1 MVAHLAVAAVVA
13 VVEVG
18 KPMKMLPT
26 YLIFIALIAI
36 TFGYWGLETVSGR
49 KEFDEMDGIIPLFT
63 GIGGVALLVAS
74 VILLIIQRRR

>member
-1 MVAHLAVAAVVA
+1 MAA
-13 VVEVG
+13 EVG

-49 KEFDEMDGIIPLFT
+49 KEFDEMDGIIPLVT
-63 GIGGVALLVAS
+63 GFGGVALLVAS
-74 VILLIIQRRR
+74 LILLIIQRRR